1 MFCDGSRNRAAAAAG
16 VLAVAIIAVAVAA
29 EPTPARYVTSA
40 ASPLVE
46 QKLASAAPAD
56 PAAAGFQEVPHPG
69 VRFLPNVARATNV
82 PWIDSNGWRFQRG
95 LRKAHYAKL
104 PAGSAPLAAAEAFA
118 YNVDAIFNPDPA
130 DVDDL
135 GRMLR
140 FLQEQEAP
148 PLPARVNLG
157 VVDDGSAQMGE
168 ILNLLTRRNLLY
180 RVVKGPEPGLD
191 RVVQLGTPDFPR
203 EAAKNPHEF
212 AALVREKLGDDNRLV
227 RVYGTTTVIAHFTG
241 DSTRAR
247 LHLLSFAGR
256 RRPQQQQQQAPNPQ
270 AVRVRLVGRYQPTR
284 FAAFGADSKAELTD
298 LRHVANTTE
307 FWVPDFTTLAIVDL
321 NPLTPA
327 GGTNVLE
334 SAFTAQDVELAPDP
348 TSPAW
353 QKAPR
358 VIADHDKSGA
368 PIPGRPTE
376 IRSLWTKEN
385 LYLLYICPF
394 EALNLKPDPNAAAET
409 PRLWNWDVAEAFIGS
424 DFENIGRYKEFQVS
438 PQSEWVDLDIDRSD
452 PKRQEGMRWNSG
464 YAVKAR
470 VDAQAKIWYGLM
482 RIPFRAIDARTPEKG
497 RELRIGLYRIAGV
510 EPSRQYFAWRPTGQA
525 SFHYPQAF
533 GVLRLR

>member
-1 MFCDGSRNRAAAAAG
+1 MTCPTRRVALGSTAAAVATIGLLAASS
-16 VLAVAIIAVAVAA
+16 
-29 EPTPARYVTSA
+29 TPARYVTSA
-40 ASPLVE
+40 ASRLVD

-56 PAAAGFQEVPHPG
+56 PASAGFQEVPHPG
-69 VRFLPNVARATNV
+69 VRFVPNVARATNV
-82 PWIDSNGWRFQRG
+82 PWIDSNGSRFLRG
-95 LRKAHYAKL
+95 VRKANYSKL
-104 PAGSAPLAAAEAFA
+104 PAGSAALAAAEAFT
-118 YNVDAIFNPDPA
+118 YGVDAIFNAEAA
-130 DVDDL
+130 DVDEL
-135 GRMLR
+135 GRMFR
-140 FLQEQEAP
+140 FLDEQQGP
-148 PLPARVNLG
+148 PLPNLSNID
-157 VVDDGSAQMGE
+157 VVDDGSPQIGE
-168 ILNLLTRRNLLY
+168 VLNLLTRRNLLY
-180 RVVKGPEPGLD
+180 RVVKAPAGDG
-191 RVVQLGTPDFPR
+191 RMTVQLGTPDFPR
-203 EAAKNPHEF
+203 EAAKNPYEF

-227 RVYGTTTVIAHFTG
+227 RLYGTNTVIAHFTG
-241 DSTRAR
+241 DTKRAR
-247 LHLLSFAGR
+247 LHLLSFGGR
-256 RRPQQQQQQAPNPQ
+256 RRSHQQQQPQPTNPQ

-284 FAAFGADSKAELTD
+284 FAAFGGDPKVELTD

-307 FWVPDFTTLAIVDL
+307 FWLPDFTTFAIVDL
-321 NPLTPA
+321 SPLTPT
-327 GGTNVLE
+327 GETNVLE
-334 SAFTAQDVELAPDP
+334 SAFAAQDVELVPDP

-385 LYLLYICPF
+385 LYLLYICPY

-424 DFENIGRYKEFQVS
+424 DFEDIGRYKEFQVS

-470 VDAQAKIWYGLM
+470 VDAQAKTWYGVM
-482 RIPFRAIDARTPEKG
+482 RIPFRAIDARPPEKG
-497 RELRIGLYRIAGV
+497 RELRVGLYRIAGV

-533 GVLRLR
+533 GILRLR

>member
-1 MFCDGSRNRAAAAAG
+1 MTRPTTRAALGSAAAAVATAG
-16 VLAVAIIAVAVAA
+16 LLAASG
-29 EPTPARYVTSA
+29 TPARYVTSA

-56 PAAAGFQEVPHPG
+56 PAAAGFEEVPHPG
-69 VRFLPNVARATNV
+69 VRFIPNVARATNV
-82 PWIDSNGWRFQRG
+82 PWIDSNGSRFQRG
-95 LRKAHYAKL
+95 LRKAYYAKL
-104 PAGSAPLAAAEAFA
+104 PAGSAPLAAAETFA
-118 YNVDAIFNPDPA
+118 YNVEAIFNPEAA

-140 FLQEQEAP
+140 FLKEHEAAPLP
-148 PLPARVNLG
+148 PLVNIG
-157 VVDDGSAQMGE
+157 VVDDGSPQIGE

-180 RVVKGPEPGLD
+180 RVVKAPEPGLD
-191 RVVQLGTPDFPR
+191 LVVRLGTADFPR
-203 EAAKNPHEF
+203 EAAKNPYEF
-212 AALVREKLGDDNRLV
+212 AALVREKVGDDNRLV
-227 RVYGTTTVIAHFTG
+227 RLYGTNTVIAHLTG
-241 DSTRAR
+241 DSKRAR
-247 LHLLSFAGR
+247 LHLLSFGGR
-256 RRPQQQQQQAPNPQ
+256 RRSQQQQQQPQPPNPQ

-284 FAAFGADSKAELTD
+284 FAAFGSDAKAELTD
-298 LRHVANTTE
+298 VRHVGNTTE

-321 NPLTPA
+321 NPLSPA

-334 SAFTAQDVELAPDP
+334 SAFVGQDVELVPDP

-353 QKAPR
+353 QNAPR

-385 LYLLYICPF
+385 LYLLYTCPY
-394 EALNLKPDPNAAAET
+394 EALNLKPEPTAAAET

-438 PQSEWVDLDIDRSD
+438 PQGEWVDLDVDRSD
-452 PKRQEGMRWNSG
+452 PKRQECMRWNSG
-464 YAVKAR
+464 YAVTAR
-470 VDAQAKIWYGLM
+470 VDAQAKTWYGLM
-482 RIPFRAIDARTPEKG
+482 RIPFRAIDARPPEKG
-497 RELRIGLYRIAGV
+497 RELRVGLYRIAGV

-533 GVLRLR
+533 GILRLR